1 MSSRGFL
8 GAGDVYARFYDPILA
23 TFGDWQ
29 GPFETD
35 KFEIKV
41 SSDLKEMTSKGKT
54 TYGQVI
60 ESVTIPKP
68 NDFAIDFTEVNRA
81 SMATALAGTITT
93 FSQSA
98 GTITDQAL
106 TAKYDVW
113 LPLGKE
119 NFAKTGFTVKDN
131 AGTNTYDEGVDYQMN
146 WRLGWIKILST
157 GTITAAEA
165 LKITGSYNATSG
177 SEIAG
182 ATQSQI
188 RAQFRLDGIN
198 FADQLP
204 VIVDCL
210 EAVIAP
216 DAAFDFLQND
226 FAKVPLK
233 GRLKTPVG
241 SQEPFTVK
249 LYDTAS

>member
-8 GAGDVYARFYDPILA
+8 GAGDVYARFYDPALA

-41 SSDLKEMTSKGKT
+41 SSDLKEMTSKGKD

-68 NDFAIDFTEVNRA
+68 NDFAIDFTEVNRT
-81 SMATALAGTITT
+81 SMATALAGTTSS

-98 GTITDQAL
+98 GSLSDYVAV
-106 TAKYDVW
+106 AKLDAWVD
-113 LPLGKE
+113 LGKE
-119 NFAKTGFTVKDN
+119 NIIGAGFNVTN
-131 AGTNTYDEGVDYQMN
+131 SAGTTTYVEGVDYKVN
-146 WRLGWIKILST
+146 YRLGWLMALST
-157 GTITAAEA
+157 GDIVADAS
-165 LKITGSYNATSG
+165 LKVDATYHATSG
-177 SEIAG
+177 TRIAG

-216 DAAFDFLQND
+216 DAAFDFLQGD

-233 GRLKTPVG
+233 GRLKTPSG
-241 SQEPFTVK
+241 ASEPFTVR
-249 LYDTAS
+249 LFDAA